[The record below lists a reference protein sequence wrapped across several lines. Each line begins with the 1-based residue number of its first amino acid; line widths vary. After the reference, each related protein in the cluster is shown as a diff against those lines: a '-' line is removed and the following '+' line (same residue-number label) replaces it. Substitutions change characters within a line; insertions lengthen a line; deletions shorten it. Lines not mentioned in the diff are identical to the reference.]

1 MENFSALYYQ
11 KPYIK
16 EFDATVTACL
26 KTERGYEIELS
37 DTAFYPEGGGQP
49 GDRGSLIAE
58 GQPEKTVRISDTQFA
73 GERIMHIADGE
84 LAAGTKVHG
93 VLDWV
98 NRCDNMQGHSGE
110 HILTGILAQ
119 TYGYENVGFH
129 MGESFITIDF
139 SGPLTDE
146 QVLDAEQRANEIVR
160 ANLPIQESFPNDEE
174 RKTMQYR
181 SKKEL
186 SGTVRIITIPGL
198 DACACCGTHVTATGE
213 IGLIKI
219 LNFTNR
225 KKGVRLEV
233 LCGRKAVL
241 AYEQETAQVRAI
253 SRCLSAKP
261 SEVHEAV
268 EKLNAEKGKLQQQ
281 LHEMTEKYLK
291 QKAESAADTESAPLY
306 FEDNLSIEY
315 LRSFCNLL
323 LATGKMHTCA
333 ALSAVAVEPEG
344 LQPAAYNYVI
354 VSNAIDL
361 KPHIKTLNQQLNGRG
376 GGSSSAI
383 QGTYFAG
390 KEIIEET
397 LTGLLSR
404 ARG

>member
-1 MENFSALYYQ
+1 
-11 KPYIK
+11 
-16 EFDATVTACL
+16 
-26 KTERGYEIELS
+26 
-37 DTAFYPEGGGQP
+37 
-49 GDRGSLIAE
+49 
-58 GQPEKTVRISDTQFA
+58 
-73 GERIMHIADGE
+73 
-84 LAAGTKVHG
+84 
-93 VLDWV
+93 
-98 NRCDNMQGHSGE
+98 
-110 HILTGILAQ
+110 
-119 TYGYENVGFH
+119 

-261 SEVHEAV
+261 TEVQEAV
-268 EKLNAEKGKLQQQ
+268 EKLNTEKGKLQQQ

-291 QKAESAADTESAPLY
+291 LKAETAADTAGAPIY
-306 FEDNLSIEY
+306 FEDNLSIEA
-315 LRSFCNLL
+315 LRYFCNQL
-323 LATGKMHTCA
+323 LATGKRQTCA
-333 ALSAVAVEPEG
+333 ALSAVEAEETQSP
-344 LQPAAYNYVI
+344 AYNYVI

-361 KPHIKTLNQQLNGRG
+361 KLHVKTLNGQLNGRG
-376 GGSSSAI
+376 GGNSSAI
-383 QGTYFAG
+383 QGTYFAA
-390 KEIIEET
+390 KDLIVET
-397 LTGLLSR
+397 LAGVL
-404 ARG
+404 G

>member
-1 MENFSALYYQ
+1 MENFNALYYQ

-16 EFDATVTACL
+16 EFDAAVVACS
-26 KTERGYEIELS
+26 KTDRGYEIELS

-49 GDRGSLIAE
+49 GDKGSLFAD
-58 GQPEKTVRISDTQFA
+58 GQPERAIKISDTQFA
-73 GERIMHIADGE
+73 GDHIVHIADGE

-139 SGPLTDE
+139 SGPLDDE
-146 QVLDAEQRANEIVR
+146 QVLDAERRANEIVR
-160 ANLPIQESFPNDEE
+160 ANFPIQESFPTAEE
-174 RKTMQYR
+174 LKTMQYR

-241 AYEQETAQVRAI
+241 AYEQEMAQVRAI

-261 SEVHEAV
+261 SEVQEAV
-268 EKLNAEKGKLQQQ
+268 EKLNDEKGKLQQQ
-281 LHEMTEKYLK
+281 LHEITEKYLK
-291 QKAESAADTESAPLY
+291 QKAESAANTSEAPIY

-315 LRSFCNLL
+315 LRYFCNQL

-333 ALSAVAVEPEG
+333 ALSAVNPEEAH
-344 LQPAAYNYVI
+344 PAAYNYVI
-354 VSNAIDL
+354 VSNQIDL
-361 KPHIKTLNQQLNGRG
+361 KPHVKTLNQQLNGRG
-376 GGSSSAI
+376 GGNSTAI

-390 KEIIEET
+390 RESIKEILKSI
-397 LTGLLSR
+397 L
-404 ARG
+404 AKP

>member
-1 MENFSALYYQ
+1 MENFNARYYQ
-11 KPYIK
+11 KPYVN
-16 EFDATVTACL
+16 EFDATVIACS

-49 GDRGSLIAE
+49 GDKGVLFAE
-58 GQPEKTVRISDTQFA
+58 GRQEQAIHVSDTQFE
-73 GERIMHIADGE
+73 GERIVHIADAK

-110 HILTGILAQ
+110 HIITGILSK
-119 TYGYENVGFH
+119 TYGYENIGFH

-139 SGPLTDE
+139 NGPLDDG
-146 QVLDAEQRANEIVR
+146 QVLGAERRANEIVR
-160 ANLPIQESFPNDEE
+160 ENLPIQESFPSAEE

-181 SKKEL
+181 SKIEL

-198 DACACCGTHVTATGE
+198 DSCACCGTHVTATGE

-219 LNFTNR
+219 INFTNR

-241 AYEQETAQVRAI
+241 AYEQEMEQVRAI

-261 SEVHEAV
+261 TEVQEAV

-291 QKAESAADTESAPLY
+291 QKAETAADTAGAPVY
-306 FEDNLSIEY
+306 FEDGLSIEY
-315 LRSFCNLL
+315 LRCFCNQL
-323 LATGKMHTCA
+323 LATGKWHTCA
-333 ALSAVAVEPEG
+333 ALSAVEAEG
-344 LQPAAYNYVI
+344 AQSPAYNYVI

-361 KPHIKTLNQQLNGRG
+361 KLHVKTLNGQLNGRG
-376 GGSSSAI
+376 GGNSSAI
-383 QGTYFAG
+383 QGTYFAD
-390 KEIIEET
+390 KELIVET
-397 LTGLLSR
+397 LTGIL
-404 ARG
+404 G

>member
-1 MENFSALYYQ
+1 MENFNARYYQ
-11 KPYIK
+11 KPYVN
-16 EFDATVTACL
+16 EFDATVIACS

-49 GDRGSLIAE
+49 GDKGVLFAE
-58 GQPEKTVRISDTQFA
+58 GRQERAIHVSDTQFE
-73 GERIMHIADGE
+73 GERIVHIADAE

-110 HILTGILAQ
+110 HIITGILSK
-119 TYGYENVGFH
+119 TYGYENIGFH

-139 SGPLTDE
+139 NGPLDDG
-146 QVLDAEQRANEIVR
+146 QVLGAERRANEIVR
-160 ANLPIQESFPNDEE
+160 ENLPIQESFPSAEE

-181 SKKEL
+181 SKIEL

-198 DACACCGTHVTATGE
+198 DSCACCGTHVTATGE

-219 LNFTNR
+219 INFTNR

-241 AYEQETAQVRAI
+241 AYEQEMEQVRAI

-261 SEVHEAV
+261 TEVQEAV

-291 QKAESAADTESAPLY
+291 QKAETAADTAGAPVY
-306 FEDNLSIEY
+306 FEDGLSIEY
-315 LRSFCNLL
+315 LRCFCNQL
-323 LATGKMHTCA
+323 LATGKRHTCA
-333 ALSAVAVEPEG
+333 ALSAVEAEG
-344 LQPAAYNYVI
+344 AQSPAYNYVI

-361 KPHIKTLNQQLNGRG
+361 KLHVKTLNGQLNGRG
-376 GGSSSAI
+376 GGNSSAI
-383 QGTYFAG
+383 QGTYFAD
-390 KEIIEET
+390 KELIVET
-397 LTGLLSR
+397 LTGIL
-404 ARG
+404 G

>member
-1 MENFSALYYQ
+1 MENFHALYYQ

-16 EFDATVTACL
+16 EFDATVIACS

-49 GDRGSLIAE
+49 GDRGSLVAE
-58 GQPEKTVRISDTQFA
+58 GQPERTIRISDTQFA
-73 GERIMHIADGE
+73 GERIVHIADGE

-160 ANLPIQESFPNDEE
+160 ANLPIQESFPNTEE
-174 RKTMQYR
+174 LKTMQYR

-198 DACACCGTHVTATGE
+198 DSCACCGTHVTATGE
-213 IGLIKI
+213 IGIDYGCKTAATCSNGDKLETK
-219 LNFTNR
+219 FTQQYAKKLATAQRAHKKKQARRINR
-225 KKGVRLEV
+225 KIKNKRADATHKFTSKLVKENRLIVAGNVKSSSFTSGKLAKSVYDANWFAINRQLEYKSRRAGCQFIVVDEKFSTQTCANCLQITNSSPKGVAGLGIREWICDC
-233 LCGRKAVL
+233 CG
-241 AYEQETAQVRAI
+241 
-253 SRCLSAKP
+253 
-261 SEVHEAV
+261 
-268 EKLNAEKGKLQQQ
+268 
-281 LHEMTEKYLK
+281 
-291 QKAESAADTESAPLY
+291 
-306 FEDNLSIEY
+306 
-315 LRSFCNLL
+315 
-323 LATGKMHTCA
+323 
-333 ALSAVAVEPEG
+333 
-344 LQPAAYNYVI
+344 
-354 VSNAIDL
+354 
-361 KPHIKTLNQQLNGRG
+361 QLNDRDVNAAKNILRFGR
-376 GGSSSAI
+376 
-383 QGTYFAG
+383 
-390 KEIIEET
+390 ET
-397 LTGLLSR
+397 LAEGSPIL
-404 ARG
+404 

>member
-1 MENFSALYYQ
+1 MENFQALYYQ

-16 EFDATVTACL
+16 EFDATVVAC
-26 KTERGYEIELS
+26 TETDRGYEIELS

-49 GDRGSLIAE
+49 GDRGTLVAE
-58 GQPEKTVRISDTQFA
+58 GNPEQTIRISDTQFA
-73 GERIMHIADGE
+73 GEHIVHIADGK
-84 LAAGTKVHG
+84 LAAGAKVRG
-93 VLDWV
+93 IPDWE

-110 HILTGILAQ
+110 HVLTGILAQ
-119 TYGYENVGFH
+119 TYGYENIGFH

-139 SGPLTDE
+139 NGPLTDA
-146 QVLDAEQRANEIVR
+146 QVVDAEQRANAIVR
-160 ANLPIQESFPNDEE
+160 ANLPIQESFPNAEE
-174 RKTMQYR
+174 LKTMQYR

-233 LCGRKAVL
+233 LCGRKAVQ
-241 AYEQETAQVRAI
+241 AYQQETAQVRAI

-261 SEVHEAV
+261 SEVQDAV
-268 EKLNAEKGKLQQQ
+268 EKLNAEKEKLQQQ

-291 QKAESAADTESAPLY
+291 QKAESAADTEGAPLY

-333 ALSAVAVEPEG
+333 ALSAVAVESEG

-383 QGTYFAG
+383 QGTYFAD
-390 KEIIEET
+390 KELIEKT
-397 LTGLLSR
+397 LTGILIF
-404 ARG
+404 

>member
-1 MENFSALYYQ
+1 
-11 KPYIK
+11 
-16 EFDATVTACL
+16 
-26 KTERGYEIELS
+26 
-37 DTAFYPEGGGQP
+37 
-49 GDRGSLIAE
+49 
-58 GQPEKTVRISDTQFA
+58 
-73 GERIMHIADGE
+73 
-84 LAAGTKVHG
+84 
-93 VLDWV
+93 
-98 NRCDNMQGHSGE
+98 MQGHSGE

-261 SEVHEAV
+261 SEVQDAV

-281 LHEMTEKYLK
+281 LH
-291 QKAESAADTESAPLY
+291 
-306 FEDNLSIEY
+306 
-315 LRSFCNLL
+315 
-323 LATGKMHTCA
+323 
-333 ALSAVAVEPEG
+333 
-344 LQPAAYNYVI
+344 
-354 VSNAIDL
+354 
-361 KPHIKTLNQQLNGRG
+361 
-376 GGSSSAI
+376 
-383 QGTYFAG
+383 
-390 KEIIEET
+390 
-397 LTGLLSR
+397 
-404 ARG
+404 

>member
-1 MENFSALYYQ
+1 
-11 KPYIK
+11 
-16 EFDATVTACL
+16 
-26 KTERGYEIELS
+26 
-37 DTAFYPEGGGQP
+37 
-49 GDRGSLIAE
+49 
-58 GQPEKTVRISDTQFA
+58 
-73 GERIMHIADGE
+73 MHIADGE
-84 LAAGTKVHG
+84 LAAGTKVYG

-241 AYEQETAQVRAI
+241 AYEQEMAQVRAI

-261 SEVHEAV
+261 SEVQDAV
-268 EKLNAEKGKLQQQ
+268 EKLNAEKEKLQQQ

-291 QKAESAADTESAPLY
+291 QKAESAADTEGAPLY

-323 LATGKMHTCA
+323 LATKKMHTCA

-390 KEIIEET
+390 KELIEET

-404 ARG
+404 A

>member
-1 MENFSALYYQ
+1 MENFHALYYR
-11 KPYIK
+11 KPYVK
-16 EFDATVTACL
+16 EFDATVTACS

-49 GDRGSLIAE
+49 GDRGSLVAE
-58 GQPEKTVRISDTQFA
+58 RQPERTVRISDTQFA
-73 GERIMHIADGE
+73 GERIVHIADGE

-160 ANLPIQESFPNDEE
+160 ANLPIQESFPNAEE
-174 RKTMQYR
+174 LKTMEYR

-198 DACACCGTHVTATGE
+198 DACACCGTHVTTTGE

-261 SEVHEAV
+261 SEVQDAV
-268 EKLNAEKGKLQQQ
+268 EKLNAEKGKLRQQ

-291 QKAESAADTESAPLY
+291 QKAESAADTECAPLY

-333 ALSAVAVEPEG
+333 ALSAVIVESEEV
-344 LQPAAYNYVI
+344 QPTAYNYVI
-354 VSNAIDL
+354 VSNTIDL
-361 KPHIKTLNQQLNGRG
+361 KLHIKTLNQQLNGRG

>member
-1 MENFSALYYQ
+1 MENFNARYYQ
-11 KPYIK
+11 KPYVN
-16 EFDATVTACL
+16 EFDATVIACS

-49 GDRGSLIAE
+49 GDKGVLFAE
-58 GQPEKTVRISDTQFA
+58 GRQERAIHVSDTQFE
-73 GERIMHIADGE
+73 GERIVHIADAK

-110 HILTGILAQ
+110 HIITGILSK
-119 TYGYENVGFH
+119 TYGYENIGFH

-139 SGPLTDE
+139 NGPLDDG
-146 QVLDAEQRANEIVR
+146 QVLGAERRANEIVR
-160 ANLPIQESFPNDEE
+160 ENLPIQESFPSAEE

-181 SKKEL
+181 SKIEL

-198 DACACCGTHVTATGE
+198 DSCACCGTHVTATGE

-219 LNFTNR
+219 INFTNR

-241 AYEQETAQVRAI
+241 AYEQEMEQVRAI

-261 SEVHEAV
+261 TEVQEAV

-291 QKAESAADTESAPLY
+291 QKAETAADTAGAPVY
-306 FEDNLSIEY
+306 FEDGLSIEY
-315 LRSFCNLL
+315 LRCFCNQL
-323 LATGKMHTCA
+323 LATGKRHTCA
-333 ALSAVAVEPEG
+333 ALSAVEAEG
-344 LQPAAYNYVI
+344 AQSPAYNYVI

-361 KPHIKTLNQQLNGRG
+361 KLHVKTLNGQLNGRG
-376 GGSSSAI
+376 GGNSSAI
-383 QGTYFAG
+383 QGTYFAD
-390 KEIIEET
+390 KELIVET
-397 LTGLLSR
+397 LTGIL
-404 ARG
+404 G

>member
-1 MENFSALYYQ
+1 MENFNARYYQ
-11 KPYIK
+11 KPYVN
-16 EFDATVTACL
+16 EFDATVIACS

-49 GDRGSLIAE
+49 GDKGVLFAE
-58 GQPEKTVRISDTQFA
+58 GRQERAIHVSDTQFE
-73 GERIMHIADGE
+73 GERIVHIADAE

-110 HILTGILAQ
+110 HIITGILSQ
-119 TYGYENVGFH
+119 TYGYENIGFH

-139 SGPLTDE
+139 SGPLNDG

-160 ANLPIQESFPNDEE
+160 ANLPIQESFPSAEE

-181 SKKEL
+181 SKIEL

-198 DACACCGTHVTATGE
+198 DSCACCGTHVTATGE

-219 LNFTNR
+219 INFTNR

-241 AYEQETAQVRAI
+241 AYEQEMEQVRAI

-261 SEVHEAV
+261 TEVQEAV

-291 QKAESAADTESAPLY
+291 QKAETAADTAGAPVY
-306 FEDNLSIEY
+306 FEDGLSIEY
-315 LRSFCNLL
+315 LRCFCNQL
-323 LATGKMHTCA
+323 LATGKRHTCA
-333 ALSAVAVEPEG
+333 ALSPVEAEG
-344 LQPAAYNYVI
+344 AQSPAYNYVI

-361 KPHIKTLNQQLNGRG
+361 KLHVKTLNGQLNGRG
-376 GGSSSAI
+376 GGNSSAI
-383 QGTYFAG
+383 QGTYFAD
-390 KEIIEET
+390 KELIVET
-397 LTGLLSR
+397 LTGIL
-404 ARG
+404 G

>member
-11 KPYIK
+11 KPYIR
-16 EFDATVTACL
+16 EFDATVTACS

-49 GDRGSLIAE
+49 GDRGSLVAE

-73 GERIMHIADGE
+73 GERIIHIADGE

-98 NRCDNMQGHSGE
+98 SRCDNMQGHSGE

-253 SRCLSAKP
+253 S
-261 SEVHEAV
+261 
-268 EKLNAEKGKLQQQ
+268 
-281 LHEMTEKYLK
+281 
-291 QKAESAADTESAPLY
+291 
-306 FEDNLSIEY
+306 
-315 LRSFCNLL
+315 
-323 LATGKMHTCA
+323 
-333 ALSAVAVEPEG
+333 
-344 LQPAAYNYVI
+344 AAYRQSHPKCMKRWKN
-354 VSNAIDL
+354 
-361 KPHIKTLNQQLNGRG
+361 
-376 GGSSSAI
+376 
-383 QGTYFAG
+383 
-390 KEIIEET
+390 
-397 LTGLLSR
+397 
-404 ARG
+404 

>member
-1 MENFSALYYQ
+1 MENFHALYYQ

-16 EFDATVTACL
+16 EFDATVTACS

-49 GDRGSLIAE
+49 GDRGSLVAE
-58 GQPEKTVRISDTQFA
+58 GQPERAIRISDTQFA
-73 GERIMHIADGE
+73 GERIVHIADGE
-84 LAAGTKVHG
+84 LAVGTNVHG

-233 LCGRKAVL
+233 LCGRKAIL

-261 SEVHEAV
+261 SEVQDAV

-291 QKAESAADTESAPLY
+291 QKAESAADT
-306 FEDNLSIEY
+306 
-315 LRSFCNLL
+315 
-323 LATGKMHTCA
+323 
-333 ALSAVAVEPEG
+333 
-344 LQPAAYNYVI
+344 
-354 VSNAIDL
+354 
-361 KPHIKTLNQQLNGRG
+361 
-376 GGSSSAI
+376 
-383 QGTYFAG
+383 
-390 KEIIEET
+390 
-397 LTGLLSR
+397 
-404 ARG
+404 

>member
-1 MENFSALYYQ
+1 
-11 KPYIK
+11 
-16 EFDATVTACL
+16 
-26 KTERGYEIELS
+26 
-37 DTAFYPEGGGQP
+37 
-49 GDRGSLIAE
+49 
-58 GQPEKTVRISDTQFA
+58 
-73 GERIMHIADGE
+73 
-84 LAAGTKVHG
+84 
-93 VLDWV
+93 
-98 NRCDNMQGHSGE
+98 
-110 HILTGILAQ
+110 
-119 TYGYENVGFH
+119 
-129 MGESFITIDF
+129 
-139 SGPLTDE
+139 
-146 QVLDAEQRANEIVR
+146 
-160 ANLPIQESFPNDEE
+160 
-174 RKTMQYR
+174 MQYR

-219 LNFTNR
+219 INFTNR

-261 SEVHEAV
+261 SEVQEAV
-268 EKLNAEKGKLQQQ
+268 EKLNAEKGKLRQQ

-323 LATGKMHTCA
+323 LATGRMHTCA
-333 ALSAVAVEPEG
+333 ALSAISVESEEVHPT
-344 LQPAAYNYVI
+344 AYNYVI

-361 KPHIKTLNQQLNGRG
+361 KLHVKTLNGQLNGRG
-376 GGSSSAI
+376 GGNSSAI
-383 QGTYFAG
+383 QGTYFAA
-390 KEIIEET
+390 KDLIVET
-397 LTGLLSR
+397 LAGVL
-404 ARG
+404 G

>member
-1 MENFSALYYQ
+1 MEKFQALYYQ

-16 EFDATVTACL
+16 EFDATVIACE
-26 KTERGYEIELS
+26 KTDRGYEVELS

-49 GDRGSLIAE
+49 GDKGILVAE
-58 GQPEKTVRISDTQFA
+58 NQQKQDVRISDTQFV
-73 GERIMHIADGE
+73 GERIVHIADGE

-93 VLDWV
+93 VLDWE

-110 HILTGILAQ
+110 HVITGILCNS
-119 TYGYENVGFH
+119 YGYENVGFH

-139 SGPLTDE
+139 SGPLNDE
-146 QVLDAEQRANEIVR
+146 QVLDAERRANEIVR
-160 ANLPIQESFPNDEE
+160 ANLPIQESFPSAEE
-174 RKTMQYR
+174 LKTMPYR

-198 DACACCGTHVTATGE
+198 DACACCGTHVTATGN

-241 AYEQETAQVRAI
+241 AYEQEAAQIRAI

-261 SEVHEAV
+261 SEVQDAV
-268 EKLNAEKGKLQQQ
+268 EKLNAEKGTLQQQ
-281 LHEMTEKYLK
+281 LNEMTEKYLK
-291 QKAESAADTESAPLY
+291 QKADVAADTSEAPIY
-306 FEDNLSIEY
+306 FEDNLGIEY
-315 LRSFCNLL
+315 LRYFCNQL

-333 ALSAVAVEPEG
+333 ALSTVEPEETH
-344 LQPAAYNYVI
+344 PAAYNYVI

-361 KPHIKTLNQQLNGRG
+361 KSYVKTLNSQLNGRG
-376 GGSSSAI
+376 GGNSSAI
-383 QGTYFAG
+383 QGTYFAD
-390 KEIIEET
+390 KDIIKET
-397 LTGLLSR
+397 LNSILVKL
-404 ARG
+404 